1 MKIDK
6 MNGKVLLTNGKIID
20 PVGEKIYDSDILI
33 ENGVIVKIEKGMTPM
48 NDAEIINLTGQ
59 MISPGFVDIHVH
71 FREPGFEDKETIE
84 SGCQAA
90 LAGGFTK
97 VCCMP
102 NTEPPIDTQE
112 SVRFIY
118 RKAEGQIVDV
128 YPIAAITKN
137 RKGEELTGMVEL
149 SSAGAV
155 AFSDDGNP
163 LVNAQIMRFALE
175 YSKIVDKPIINH
187 SEDPALKADGYMNE
201 GIVSTQLGIPG
212 NPSVAEEIM
221 IYRDLALTKFTNS
234 RLHVPHVSTKTSVAL
249 IRQAKADGVRVTAE
263 VTPHH
268 FSLTDEYMRSFDANG
283 KVSPPLRSES
293 DRLAL
298 IEGIQDGTIDAI
310 ATDHAPH
317 QYDTKETSL
326 DLASSG
332 MIGLESA
339 FGLAMTHLVHAGY
352 ISLMDLIKLLT
363 IKPAHVMNLPLPG
376 ISIGAEA
383 NLTII
388 DPDEWWV
395 FSRKDIYSRSQNTPF
410 IGRELTGR
418 VKSVFAKSSYVRL
431 QD

>member
-283 KVSPPLRSES
+283 KVSPPLRSEF